1 MLRITIQETE
11 TAVAMKLEGRIVGA
25 WVDELSRTWAQIA
38 PSLGE
43 RTISID
49 LCNITYS
56 DARGDQALRNIYQQS
71 HATLIANNPWAKYIA
86 DEVTKSS
93 K

>member
-11 TAVAMKLEGRIVGA
+11 SAVAIKLEGRIVGA
-25 WVDELSRTWAQIA
+25 WVEELSRTWAQLG
-38 PSLGE
+38 PRLGE

-49 LCNITYS
+49 LCNVTYS
-56 DARGDQALRNIYQQS
+56 DSRGDQALRNIYQQS
-71 HATLIANNPWAKYIA
+71 HARLIANNPWAQYIA
-86 DEVTKSS
+86 DGIAKSS